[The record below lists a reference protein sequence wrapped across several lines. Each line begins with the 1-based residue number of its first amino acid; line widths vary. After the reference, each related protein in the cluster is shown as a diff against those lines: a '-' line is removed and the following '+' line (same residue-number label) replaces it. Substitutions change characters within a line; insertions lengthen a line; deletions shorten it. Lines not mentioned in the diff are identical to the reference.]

1 MALTTSDWQIG
12 PSLRCWRCG
21 SRTSDGR
28 MHGTAKRFTCRHCSL
43 DLDMEREAS
52 RLALVATEVSEREAM
67 WEMP

>member
-1 MALTTSDWQIG
+1 MALTTSDWQLG

-21 SRTSDGR
+21 SRTNDGR
-28 MHGTAKRFTCRHCSL
+28 MHGAANRFTCRHCSL